1 MGWGRKL
8 CGILDGKM
16 ENMIAGS
23 DGSLCTP
30 LQAVLGRGEHGALAM
45 LLVPQ
50 IVDSF
55 SFDSAERIQ
64 FWKVHFIV

>member
-1 MGWGRKL
+1 
-8 CGILDGKM
+8 M

-64 FWKVHFIV
+64 FWKVHERQCFHLSA